1 MLVAYN
7 GSGIAEGRDLKDK
20 SFNWQYLVRCS
31 ASPILEVQ
39 KLNNKKM
46 KNYVVGILSMFEND
60 LKLFK
65 VVAENEYEAV
75 KNGMVEFTDNPES
88 KQHEID
94 WQNSEDYPT
103 DLEGLYS
110 VYEEVPFS
118 VIEVGS
124 F

>member
-1 MLVAYN
+1 
-7 GSGIAEGRDLKDK
+7 
-20 SFNWQYLVRCS
+20 
-31 ASPILEVQ
+31 
-39 KLNNKKM
+39 M

-65 VVAENEYEAV
+65 VMAENEYEAV
-75 KNGMVEFTDNPES
+75 KKGMVEFTER
-88 KQHEID
+88 KQYEID

>member
-1 MLVAYN
+1 
-7 GSGIAEGRDLKDK
+7 
-20 SFNWQYLVRCS
+20 
-31 ASPILEVQ
+31 
-39 KLNNKKM
+39 M

-65 VVAENEYEAV
+65 VMAENEYEAV
-75 KNGMVEFTDNPES
+75 KKGMVEFTDNPES

-94 WQNSEDYPT
+94 WQNSPYYPT

-110 VYEEVPFS
+110 VYEVVSFS
-118 VIEVGS
+118 VVEVGS

>member
-1 MLVAYN
+1 
-7 GSGIAEGRDLKDK
+7 
-20 SFNWQYLVRCS
+20 
-31 ASPILEVQ
+31 
-39 KLNNKKM
+39 
-46 KNYVVGILSMFEND
+46 MFEND

-75 KNGMVEFTDNPES
+75 LKGMVEFADDSES
-88 KQHEID
+88 KQLEID
-94 WQNSEDYPT
+94 WQKSEDYPT
-103 DLEGLYS
+103 DLKGLYS

>member
-1 MLVAYN
+1 
-7 GSGIAEGRDLKDK
+7 
-20 SFNWQYLVRCS
+20 
-31 ASPILEVQ
+31 
-39 KLNNKKM
+39 M

-65 VVAENEYEAV
+65 VMAENEYEAV
-75 KNGMVEFTDNPES
+75 KKGMVEFTDNPES
-88 KQHEID
+88 KQYEID

-110 VYEEVPFS
+110 VYEEVHFS

>member
-1 MLVAYN
+1 
-7 GSGIAEGRDLKDK
+7 
-20 SFNWQYLVRCS
+20 
-31 ASPILEVQ
+31 
-39 KLNNKKM
+39 M

-75 KNGMVEFTDNPES
+75 KKGMIEFCDNPES
-88 KQHEID
+88 KQCELD
-94 WQNSEDYPT
+94 WQNSPDYPT
-103 DLEGLYS
+103 DLDSLYS
-110 VYEEVPFS
+110 VYVEVPFS

>member
-1 MLVAYN
+1 
-7 GSGIAEGRDLKDK
+7 
-20 SFNWQYLVRCS
+20 
-31 ASPILEVQ
+31 
-39 KLNNKKM
+39 M

-65 VVAENEYEAV
+65 VMAENEYEAV
-75 KNGMVEFTDNPES
+75 KKGMVEFTDNPES
-88 KQHEID
+88 KQYEID